1 MEKRSNATKQVQM
14 EIEDL
19 AGKGDMET
27 IKMKIIAF
35 TKLTEDF
42 SQANYRRAGLYG
54 LSAVGVALYQR
65 NVRYFWLVNLFR
77 KRRSF

>member
-1 MEKRSNATKQVQM
+1 M

-19 AGKGDMET
+19 AGKGDMEA
-27 IKMKIIAF
+27 IKIKIIAF

-65 NVRYFWLVNLFR
+65 NVRFIYVLKFLFR
-77 KRRSF
+77 KRLSSWKT

>member
-1 MEKRSNATKQVQM
+1 M

-19 AGKGDMET
+19 AGKGDMEA
-27 IKMKIIAF
+27 IKIKIIAF

-65 NVRYFWLVNLFR
+65 NVRLIYVVNFLFR
-77 KRRSF
+77 KRHSSWKI

>member
-1 MEKRSNATKQVQM
+1 M

-19 AGKGDMET
+19 AGKGDMEA
-27 IKMKIIAF
+27 IRIKIIAF

-65 NVRYFWLVNLFR
+65 NVRLINVVNFLFR
-77 KRRSF
+77 KRHSSWKI